1 MVSIAGPA
9 AMGDKAGERRSSMS
23 RLVSI
28 SVLMFWSVLFGGL
41 AHISMGQ
48 PMIAGPMPAEFQFNA
63 LLAALNAHQLMAVM
77 VMIVAALFFWAA
89 ISVAF
94 GDAEDFRIV
103 ETTAYVAGVAAMI
116 VALVSGFVWLAAV
129 LIAPTA
135 LTAALAASAAAS
147 HWLPVTSD
155 ANRRDMSISVAR
167 RMAISAAHNSMLSRI
182 GGRPADRK
190 G

>member
-1 MVSIAGPA
+1 
-9 AMGDKAGERRSSMS
+9 MS

-28 SVLMFWSVLFGGL
+28 SVLMFWAVLFAGL
-41 AHISMGQ
+41 AHLSMGQ
-48 PMIAGPMPAEFQFNA
+48 PVISGQMPAEFQFNA

-89 ISVAF
+89 MSVAF

-103 ETTAYVAGVAAMI
+103 EATAYAAGVAAMA
-116 VALVSGFVWLAAV
+116 VALVSGFLWLAAV
-129 LIAPTA
+129 LVAPAA

-147 HWLPVTSD
+147 HWLPVGAAARQGDLSL
-155 ANRRDMSISVAR
+155 SVAR